1 MADVFLK
8 CLNGT
13 ICFGGAGAEQ
23 TFFFSFFFPVSHFP
37 TKNFSAY
44 FQLSHTAFGGL
55 VSFPEPGWLCRQP
68 FSTAR
73 VSSCCPFIK
82 GMKFHCFPSTGATV
96 CLKIPINRGKKG
108 KYTRKIFPTALVL
121 IWKWRS
127 AFCWYQEQ
135 GSERTVLFSSS

>member
-1 MADVFLK
+1 MVQYVLEVQGQSR
-8 CLNGT
+8 L
-13 ICFGGAGAEQ
+13 
-23 TFFFSFFFPVSHFP
+23 FFFLFFFPVSHFP

-127 AFCWYQEQ
+127 AFCWYQDREVR
-135 GSERTVLFSSS
+135 GRCCLVPAKCS